1 VASLT
6 TTLGF
11 TPANNRGV
19 PLCCFLGGLS
29 LVVHHSLIQLH
40 VVELFFVDT
49 FCQVLGALEQSIT
62 ILFSDD
68 TGTS

>member
-1 VASLT
+1 MNPRCVSLFSASALAGRPSLT
-6 TTLGF
+6 
-11 TPANNRGV
+11 
-19 PLCCFLGGLS
+19 
-29 LVVHHSLIQLH
+29 HDQLH

-62 ILFSDD
+62 TLFLDD